1 MEYLPSAPIRIIPSN
16 PGGSSPVDKEYSTG
30 PYGRELIRALTEL
43 EPLNEAE
50 ANALLHSTYQSVG
63 RHLSPYFQGDRG
75 FAAPGVHVAGIAIG
89 SIQSGKTMS
98 FTSAISIAF
107 DDGAAAAIVI
117 SGSDTALRDQTR
129 NRLRDYF
136 GNVANVVCTLEA
148 GAAAS
153 PAARKA
159 LIDSILDG
167 HRKSIIV
174 VMKEDDHLIE
184 LQRIVSG
191 ISFKMNEQDPPT
203 LLVIDDEGDQG
214 SLNKLAYLQRRGVNK
229 ATKLHKIINGIC
241 EMPAVAG
248 YVAYTATAY
257 ANALTDTDTMIYP
270 KGFVSVLEPGERY
283 TGLDAFFSDPAGEN
297 SVTGFASGTP
307 DAANEAL
314 IEAVDHFMLVC
325 EANELLRGGQAID
338 GLSQIDDGCLV
349 MGINAG
355 ERNNTHFRAEK
366 VVRTRLEEWKS
377 GVVSPINMIASAR
390 LISGSEGSELEKIAL
405 NAGDWARQRAIRLS
419 LNVVML
425 NQFGD
430 VSSRDFKTPY
440 DRIVIGGKL
449 LGRGFTLPRL
459 VSYVLVP
466 SQERATMDI
475 LQQRARFLG
484 YRRSY
489 MHWMRVWLD
498 FDAKRSYGQLAKAEF
513 AFRRAA
519 RILEQNGTGLDAL
532 DAFIVL
538 AGNHAPAARGAI
550 VRGRKETRAW
560 WASRPGS
567 YSTPAFFDTWAKR
580 VLEDGVLG
588 RRGERSLVISA
599 TEARELVD
607 EYCLIA
613 SADAGRM
620 RGGLELSIGPK
631 QDPDSDATVTLYIM
645 SLWESGRKRGRDEY
659 GNVKNLFSGRDG
671 ADDADPN
678 NAETQIYDK
687 QTSVSI
693 QLHRLQLPEGGLG
706 IGMAVRPTDVV
717 IGNRSLWI
725 LE

>member
-1 MEYLPSAPIRIIPSN
+1 MEYLPSPRIRIIPSN
-16 PGGSSPVDKEYSTG
+16 PGGSSPVEKEYSIG
-30 PYGRELIRALTEL
+30 PYGRELVRALTEL

-50 ANALLHSTYQSVG
+50 ANALLLSTYQSVG
-63 RHLSPYFQGDRG
+63 RHFSPYFHGERG
-75 FAAPGVHVAGIAIG
+75 YAAAGVHVAGIAIG

-159 LIDSILDG
+159 LIDSIVDG
-167 HRKSIIV
+167 HRKSIVV

-191 ISFKMNEQDPPT
+191 ISFRMNEQDSPK
-203 LLVIDDEGDQG
+203 LIVVDDEGDQG
-214 SLNKLAYLQRRGVNK
+214 SLNKLAYLQKRGVNK
-229 ATKLHKIINGIC
+229 ATKLHKLINNIC

-257 ANALTDTDTMIYP
+257 ANALTDTNTMIYP

-283 TGLDAFFSDPAGEN
+283 TGLHAFFAEATGEN
-297 SVTGFASGTP
+297 CISGFVSGTP
-307 DAANEAL
+307 DAAHEAL

-325 EANELLRGGQAID
+325 EANELLRGGQIVD
-338 GLSQIDDGCLV
+338 ELKPIEGGCLV

-355 ERNNTHFRAEK
+355 ERNNLHSRAEK
-366 VVRTRLEEWKS
+366 VVRIRLEEWKS
-377 GVVSPINMIASAR
+377 GVVSPENMITSAR
-390 LISGSEGSELEKIAL
+390 KIVGFEGSNLELLAKNSSE
-405 NAGDWARQRAIRLS
+405 WARQRAIRIS
-419 LNVVML
+419 LNIVML

-430 VSSRDFKTPY
+430 VNNRDFKTPN

-489 MHWMRVWLD
+489 MPWMRVWLD
-498 FDAKRSYGQLAKAEF
+498 LDAKRSYGQLAKAEF
-513 AFRRAA
+513 AFRKAA
-519 RILEQNGTGLDAL
+519 RVLEQNGTGLDAL

-538 AGNHAPAARGAI
+538 AGRHAPAARGAI

-560 WASRPGS
+560 WASGPGS
-567 YSTPAFFDTWAKR
+567 YTTPAYFDAWAKR
-580 VLEDGVLG
+580 VLNDGALG
-588 RRGERSLVISA
+588 RRGETSLIIPA

-607 EYCLIA
+607 EYCQIA

-631 QDPDSDATVTLYIM
+631 QDPDSEATVTLYVM
-645 SLWESGRKRGRDEY
+645 SLWERGRKRGRDEY

-706 IGMAVRPTDVV
+706 IGMAVRPTDLV

-725 LE
+725 LD

>member
-1 MEYLPSAPIRIIPSN
+1 
-16 PGGSSPVDKEYSTG
+16 
-30 PYGRELIRALTEL
+30 
-43 EPLNEAE
+43 
-50 ANALLHSTYQSVG
+50 
-63 RHLSPYFQGDRG
+63 
-75 FAAPGVHVAGIAIG
+75 
-89 SIQSGKTMS
+89 
-98 FTSAISIAF
+98 
-107 DDGAAAAIVI
+107 
-117 SGSDTALRDQTR
+117 
-129 NRLRDYF
+129 
-136 GNVANVVCTLEA
+136 
-148 GAAAS
+148 
-153 PAARKA
+153 
-159 LIDSILDG
+159 
-167 HRKSIIV
+167 
-174 VMKEDDHLIE
+174 MKEDDHLIE
-184 LQRIVSG
+184 LQRIISG
-191 ISFKMNEQDPPT
+191 ISFRMKEQDSPK
-203 LLVIDDEGDQG
+203 LIVIDDEGDQG
-214 SLNKLAYLQRRGVNK
+214 SLNRLAYLQRRGVNK
-229 ATKLHKIINGIC
+229 ATKIHKLINSIC

-257 ANALTDTDTMIYP
+257 ANALTDTSTMIYP

-283 TGLDAFFSDPAGEN
+283 TGLHAFFDEATGEN
-297 SVTGFASGTP
+297 CIAGFPSGAP

-325 EANELLRGGQAID
+325 EANELLRGGQVID
-338 GLSQIDDGCLV
+338 ELKPIEGGCLV

-355 ERNNTHFRAEK
+355 ERNNLHSRAEK

-377 GVVSPINMIASAR
+377 GVVSPANMIASAR
-390 LISGSEGSELEKIAL
+390 KIAGFEGSNLELLAQKAI
-405 NAGDWARQRAIRLS
+405 DWAKQRAIRTS
-419 LNVVML
+419 LNIVML

-430 VSSRDFKTPY
+430 VNSRDFKTPY

-489 MHWMRVWLD
+489 MQWMRVWLD
-498 FDAKRSYGQLAKAEF
+498 FDAKRSYVQLAKAEF
-513 AFRRAA
+513 AFRKAA

-567 YSTPAFFDTWAKR
+567 YSTPAFFDAWAKR
-580 VLEDGVLG
+580 VLEDGVPG

-599 TEARELVD
+599 TEAREVVD

-620 RGGLELSIGPK
+620 RGGLELSIGPR
-631 QDPDSDATVTLYIM
+631 QDPDSDATVTLYVM
-645 SLWESGRKRGRDEY
+645 SFWERGRKRGRDEY

-693 QLHRLQLPEGGLG
+693 QLHRLQLPEGALG
-706 IGMAVRPTDVV
+706 IGMAVRPTDV

>member
-1 MEYLPSAPIRIIPSN
+1 
-16 PGGSSPVDKEYSTG
+16 
-30 PYGRELIRALTEL
+30 
-43 EPLNEAE
+43 
-50 ANALLHSTYQSVG
+50 LLSTYQSVG

-75 FAAPGVHVAGIAIG
+75 YAAAGVHVAGIAIG

-98 FTSAISIAF
+98 FTSAIAIAF

-117 SGSDTALRDQTR
+117 SGSDTALRDQTK

-136 GNVANVVCTLEA
+136 GDVANVVCTLET
-148 GAAAS
+148 GAASS

-167 HRKSIIV
+167 QRKSIIV

-184 LQRIVSG
+184 LQRIISG
-191 ISFKMNEQDPPT
+191 ISFRMKEQDSPK
-203 LLVIDDEGDQG
+203 LIVIDDEGDQG
-214 SLNKLAYLQRRGVNK
+214 SLNRLAYLQRRGVNK
-229 ATKLHKIINGIC
+229 ATKLHKLINSIC

-257 ANALTDTDTMIYP
+257 ANALTDTSTMIYP

-283 TGLDAFFSDPAGEN
+283 TGLHAFFDEATGEN
-297 SVTGFASGTP
+297 CIAGFPSGAP
-307 DAANEAL
+307 DAASQAL

-325 EANELLRGGQAID
+325 EANELLRRGQVID
-338 GLSQIDDGCLV
+338 ELNPIEGGCLV

-355 ERNNTHFRAEK
+355 ERNKLHSRAEK

-377 GVVSPINMIASAR
+377 GVVSPANMIASAR
-390 LISGSEGSELEKIAL
+390 KITGFEGSNLELLAQKAI
-405 NAGDWARQRAIRLS
+405 DWAKQRAIRTS
-419 LNVVML
+419 LNIVML

-430 VSSRDFKTPY
+430 VNNRDFKTPY

-489 MHWMRVWLD
+489 MQWMRVWLD
-498 FDAKRSYGQLAKAEF
+498 FDAKRSYAQLAKAEF
-513 AFRRAA
+513 AFRKAA

-560 WASRPGS
+560 WASGQGS
-567 YSTPAFFDTWAKR
+567 YSTPAFFEAWAKR
-580 VLEDGVLG
+580 VLEDGVPG

-599 TEARELVD
+599 TEAREVVD

-620 RGGLELSIGPK
+620 RGGLELSIGPR
-631 QDPDSDATVTLYIM
+631 QDPDSDATVTLYVM
-645 SLWESGRKRGRDEY
+645 SLWERGRKRGRDEY

-693 QLHRLQLPEGGLG
+693 QLHRLQLPEGALG
-706 IGMAVRPTDVV
+706 IGMAVRPTDV